1 MSNKVMIV
9 SGGASGLGLAAAEKF
24 AKNGYNIVLI
34 DINEEKGKKAEQK
47 IKGMGVDA
55 VFCLCDISNK
65 EQVQKA
71 AQVTKGKIWK
81 SRCIDQ

>member
-34 DINEEKGKKAEQK
+34 DIDE
-47 IKGMGVDA
+47 
-55 VFCLCDISNK
+55 
-65 EQVQKA
+65 
-71 AQVTKGKIWK
+71 TKGKNDASLMALNQFYYLLIN
-81 SRCIDQ
+81 RLLPAPY

>member
-34 DINEEKGKKAEQK
+34 DIDQAKGKKRK
-47 IKGMGVDA
+47 K
-55 VFCLCDISNK
+55 K
-65 EQVQKA
+65 
-71 AQVTKGKIWK
+71 
-81 SRCIDQ
+81 

>member
-34 DINEEKGKKAEQK
+34 DIDETKGKKAEE
-47 IKGMGVDA
+47 
-55 VFCLCDISNK
+55 K
-65 EQVQKA
+65 EWVWMQYSAFVIFQ
-71 AQVTKGKIWK
+71 TKN
-81 SRCIDQ
+81 R

>member
-34 DINEEKGKKAEQK
+34 DINEEKGKKAEEK

-55 VFCLCDISNK
+55 IFCMCDISNK
-65 EQVQKA
+65 EA
-71 AQVTKGKIWK
+71 GAK
-81 SRCIDQ
+81 SS